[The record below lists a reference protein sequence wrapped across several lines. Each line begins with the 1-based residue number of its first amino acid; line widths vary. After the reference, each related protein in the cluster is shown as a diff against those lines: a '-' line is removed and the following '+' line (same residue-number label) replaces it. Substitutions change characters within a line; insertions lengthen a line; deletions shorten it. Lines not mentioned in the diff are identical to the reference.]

1 MNDEISR
8 DPDPLFKT
16 KRDHSEEQRSEKQ
29 GKKQSDVKQGTI
41 SQKQGTMSQSDLLE
55 KITPRPAENSEAQAF
70 LRSLESFSE
79 LPDSELRSLASSCR
93 FANVAPGQY
102 ISSEG
107 DEDAPTG
114 FIVESGRLSMIKTS
128 INGKELIVELL
139 APGDIFGIVE
149 MLSNEALPLQLSSR
163 AQLESRVLWVPVKTL
178 STVLDNN
185 PKVYKGL
192 VDHVLKRLQLSYR
205 ISRGLAHDKVEVR
218 IASIL
223 ATLALKFSRPQPA
236 PQDNTIDIT
245 RQQIADLTGTTPETA
260 IRVTRSMQRDGMID
274 IGKPGVVR
282 VLDLDALEV
291 IADE

>member
-1 MNDEISR
+1 MNDEISTG
-8 DPDPLFKT
+8 PDTPKSPD
-16 KRDHSEEQRSEKQ
+16 RGRSQEEKS
-29 GKKQSDVKQGTI
+29 KKQDAIQ
-41 SQKQGTMSQSDLLE
+41 QGTMSQSDLLE
-55 KITPRPAENSEAQAF
+55 KITPRPTESSEAQAF
-70 LRSLESFSE
+70 LRSLDSFSE
-79 LPDSELRSLASSCR
+79 LTDSELRSLANSCR
-93 FANVAPGQY
+93 FANIAPGQY

-107 DEDAPTG
+107 DEDALTG

-149 MLSNEALPLQLSSR
+149 MLSSDAVPLQLSSR
-163 AQLESRVLWVPVKTL
+163 AQLESRVLWMPVKTL
-178 STVLDNN
+178 SSVLDGN

-223 ATLALKFSRPQPA
+223 VTLALKFSRPRPA
-236 PQDNTIDIT
+236 PQNHTIDIT

-260 IRVTRSMQRDGMID
+260 IRVTRAMQRDGMID
-274 IGKPGVVR
+274 IGRPGVVR
-282 VLDLDALEV
+282 VVDLDALEV